1 MFASVHQYISVVES
15 FMCDYVKMLK
25 SAEGK
30 IFSLPEQ
37 LLKQIVNTHWERLN
51 VDVVLK
57 KAVICNTNGFVLVFW
72 NYV

>member
-1 MFASVHQYISVVES
+1 MFASGHLQSVVES
-15 FMCDYVKMLK
+15 FVCDYVKILK

-37 LLKQIVNTHWERLN
+37 LLKLIVNTWERLN

-57 KAVICNTNGFVLVFW
+57 KAVICNTNYFVLVFW